1 MAIRTADIEALRSKC
16 SFQLLIK
23 PIARSKTS
31 HKKNRL
37 WSSRSIIHTISKS
50 KKFLTE
56 ISVSEVS
63 HCSLM
68 DFTMH
73 WTDGSKKEA
82 TSDLRK
88 NIAQSR
94 SRYHVG
100 LESYPRSFN
109 WPERILSLGSLSR
122 MLPNLIYWASSAFLN
137 LSLVVLSKHFTMWG
151 ISPEKRDCPSKS
163 SDHDLKAHTR

>member
-1 MAIRTADIEALRSKC
+1 MAVGTADVEAARSKC
-16 SFQLLIK
+16 GFQLLIK
-23 PIARSKTS
+23 PIARSKAS
-31 HKKNRL
+31 HKENRL
-37 WSSRSIIHTISKS
+37 WAGWSIIHTIPKS
-50 KKFLTE
+50 KKSLTE

-63 HCSLM
+63 HCSLI

-151 ISPEKRDCPSKS
+151 ISPEKRDCPSKP
-163 SDHDLKAHTR
+163 SDHDLKAHR